1 MKEPI
6 EPVHLIPCFGTSG
19 ISAAGQP
26 RMPEASGIGDWGR
39 SAKEAMTTFRL
50 STIPC
55 DSGRHQRVDQVQLCL
70 EEHLISEEELPAL
83 TPPCSTQ
90 EEVEDEFER
99 VIAAIRKKKNEAMAL
114 IARHKKRRVR

>member
-1 MKEPI
+1 M
-6 EPVHLIPCFGTSG
+6 
-19 ISAAGQP
+19 
-26 RMPEASGIGDWGR
+26 
-39 SAKEAMTTFRL
+39 
-50 STIPC
+50 
-55 DSGRHQRVDQVQLCL
+55 QLCL